1 MPGSKMTLKDIYCGV
16 GFIFNGETC
25 SDIDE
30 CLDDASNYCGN
41 STCNNIDGGFY
52 CSCTDGCLMM

>member
-1 MPGSKMTLKDIYCGV
+1 MTLKDIYCGV